1 MCLIV
6 DLDDKE
12 NLTLFRM
19 NLITKIFNLFSEP
32 NDFKDNPYGWLTNQ
46 VGHLSLSFVLTLYLS
61 LLIGDL
67 YAPISIGALWLIWEI
82 SQYKKSNNFI
92 DVIEDLIFE
101 IGGVLIFI
109 NWNIFLPLSILVLIL
124 CLIRRL

>member
-1 MCLIV
+1 
-6 DLDDKE
+6 
-12 NLTLFRM
+12 M
-19 NLITKIFNLFSEP
+19 NLITKIFNLLSEP

-67 YAPISIGALWLIWEI
+67 YAPITIGVLWLIWEI

-101 IGGVLIFI
+101 LGGVLIFI
-109 NWNIFLPLSILVLIL
+109 NWVIFLPLSIVLLIL

>member
-19 NLITKIFNLFSEP
+19 NLITKIFNLLSEP